1 MNGDGTATSARTIGP
16 YTLVRRLGEGGMG
29 VVYLARDP
37 AGRRVAVK
45 VIRPDRAQ
53 QEEFR
58 RRFEKEA
65 VAARRV
71 ARFCTAPVLDSGV
84 DNGLAYLVTEY
95 VEGPDLSAVVE
106 AQGPLAGGNLE
117 ALAAGV
123 ATALVAIHQAEV
135 VHRDLKPSN
144 ILLSPLG
151 GPRVIDFGIAQLA
164 DTLGTQSLIGTPAYM
179 SPEHAD
185 SKVSAASDVFAWG
198 GVITYAATGSPP
210 FGTGGAV
217 ELLYRIMNNEPR
229 LDGMDER
236 LCPLVERA
244 LEKDPARRP
253 SAQQLLDRL
262 LGREK
267 ATVQTATEAVEDIW
281 TPVDDTGAP
290 LAAQALR
297 RRRRRL
303 WLPAAAVLT
312 AVVVTAAVL
321 LAVLSPGGP
330 LQSLMRDGALAQRDV
345 ARNGYHLDVRI
356 LSLRRV
362 GKTVTLEWSVK
373 FLSSK
378 GQTAKWEP
386 GSAFGRVLNYGM
398 TRDTAGVVLID
409 PAAGGR
415 HATAENG
422 GGCLCADL
430 AGKVWMSGET
440 APFYNTFGDVSPD
453 TDIANV
459 DIPGIGL
466 FSSIPVE
473 TH

>member
-1 MNGDGTATSARTIGP
+1 MNGDGTVTSARTIGP

-29 VVYLARDP
+29 VVYLAKDP

-45 VIRPDRAQ
+45 VIRPERAQ

-58 RRFEKEA
+58 LRFEKEA

-71 ARFCTAPVLDSGV
+71 ARFCTAPVLDSGM
-84 DNGLAYLVTEY
+84 DNGVAYLVTEY
-95 VEGPDLSAVVE
+95 VDGPDLSAVVE

-117 ALAAGV
+117 ALAVGV

-185 SKVSAASDVFAWG
+185 SRVTAASDVFAWG

-210 FGTGGAV
+210 FGTGGAM
-217 ELLYRIMNNEPR
+217 ELLYRILNSEPR

-236 LCPLVERA
+236 LRPLVERA
-244 LEKDPARRP
+244 LEKDPARRLT
-253 SAQQLLDRL
+253 AQQLLDRL

-267 ATVQTATEAVEDIW
+267 ATIQAATEAVGDIW
-281 TPVDDTGAP
+281 TPVDDAGAT

-297 RRRRRL
+297 RRRRRS
-303 WLPAAAVLT
+303 WLPAVTALTAAVVT
-312 AVVVTAAVL
+312 AVVL
-321 LAVLSPGGP
+321 LVVFLPGGP
-330 LQSLMRDGALAQRDV
+330 VQRLMGGGALAQRDV
-345 ARNGYHLDVRI
+345 ARNGYHLDVRL

-373 FLSSK
+373 FVSTAGGS
-378 GQTAKWEP
+378 AKWEP

-415 HATAENG
+415 YATAEKG
-422 GGCLCADL
+422 DDCLCSDL

-453 TDIANV
+453 ADLANV

-466 FSSIPVE
+466 FPGVPVE
-473 TH
+473 SR